1 MVIPVVRPVR
11 GGLVVE
17 RETVVGHE
25 KLHARPAALLVQRAK
40 GFESE
45 LKLEKDGNTVN
56 AKSPMGVMRLG
67 AGRGDAVRILAEG
80 PDEVEAAEALAVFV
94 AGEGS

>member
-1 MVIPVVRPVR
+1 M
-11 GGLVVE
+11 
-17 RETVVGHE
+17 GHE

-40 GFESE
+40 QFSSDV
-45 LKLEKDGNTVN
+45 KLEKDGTTVN

-67 AGRGDAVRILAEG
+67 AGRGDVIRVIASG
-80 PDEVEAAEALAVFV
+80 PDEEAAADALAAYV

>member
-1 MVIPVVRPVR
+1 M
-11 GGLVVE
+11 VE
-17 RETVVGHE
+17 REAVVGHE

-40 GFESE
+40 GFASE
-45 LKLEKDGNTVN
+45 VKLEKDGNTVN

-67 AGRGDAVRILAEG
+67 AGRGDAVKVLAEG
-80 PDEVEAAEALAVFV
+80 PDEEEAADALAAFV

>member
-1 MVIPVVRPVR
+1 M
-11 GGLVVE
+11 VE
-17 RETVVGHE
+17 RDAIVGHE

-40 GFESE
+40 QFSSDV
-45 LKLEKDGNTVN
+45 KLEKDGTTVN

-67 AGRGDAVRILAEG
+67 AGRGDAVRVIASG
-80 PDEVEAAEALAVFV
+80 TDEEAAADALAAYV

>member
-1 MVIPVVRPVR
+1 M
-11 GGLVVE
+11 VE
-17 RETVVGHE
+17 REAVVGHE

-40 GFESE
+40 GFASE
-45 LKLEKDGNTVN
+45 VKLEKDGNTVN

-67 AGRGDAVRILAEG
+67 AGRGDAVRVLADG
-80 PDEVEAAEALAVFV
+80 PDEEEAAEALAAFV

>member
-1 MVIPVVRPVR
+1 M
-11 GGLVVE
+11 VE
-17 RETVVGHE
+17 RDAVVGHE

-40 GFESE
+40 QFNSE
-45 LKLEKDGNTVN
+45 MKLEKDGTTVN

-67 AGRGDAVRILAEG
+67 AGRGDTVRILAEG
-80 PDEVEAAEALAVFV
+80 PDEEAAADALAAYV

>member
-1 MVIPVVRPVR
+1 M
-11 GGLVVE
+11 VE
-17 RETVVGHE
+17 RDAVVGHE

-40 GFESE
+40 QFSSDV
-45 LKLEKDGNTVN
+45 KLEKDGTTVN

-67 AGRGDAVRILAEG
+67 AGRGDVVRVIASG
-80 PDEVEAAEALAVFV
+80 PDEEAAADALAAYV

>member
-1 MVIPVVRPVR
+1 M
-11 GGLVVE
+11 VE
-17 RETVVGHE
+17 REAIVGHE

-40 GFESE
+40 GFASE
-45 LKLEKDGNTVN
+45 VKLEKDGNTVN

-67 AGRGDAVRILAEG
+67 AGRGDAVRVLADG
-80 PDEVEAAEALAVFV
+80 PDEEEAAEALAAFV

>member
-1 MVIPVVRPVR
+1 M
-11 GGLVVE
+11 VE
-17 RETVVGHE
+17 REAVVGHE

-40 GFESE
+40 GFTSE
-45 LKLEKDGNTVN
+45 VKLEKDGNTVN

-67 AGRGDAVRILAEG
+67 AGRGDAVKVIAEG
-80 PDEVEAAEALAVFV
+80 PDEEEAAEALAAFV

>member
-1 MVIPVVRPVR
+1 
-11 GGLVVE
+11 VVE
-17 RETVVGHE
+17 RDAIVGHE

-40 GFESE
+40 QFSSDV
-45 LKLEKDGNTVN
+45 KLEKDGTTVN

-67 AGRGDAVRILAEG
+67 AGRGDVIRVIASG
-80 PDEVEAAEALAVFV
+80 PDEEAAADALAAYV

>member
-1 MVIPVVRPVR
+1 M
-11 GGLVVE
+11 VE
-17 RETVVGHE
+17 REAVVGHE

-40 GFESE
+40 GFASE
-45 LKLEKDGNTVN
+45 VKLEKDGNTVN

-67 AGRGDAVRILAEG
+67 AGRGDAVRVLAEG
-80 PDEVEAAEALAVFV
+80 PDEEEAAEALAAFV

>member
-1 MVIPVVRPVR
+1 
-11 GGLVVE
+11 VVE
-17 RETVVGHE
+17 RDAIVGHE

-40 GFESE
+40 QFSSDV
-45 LKLEKDGNTVN
+45 KLEKDGTTVN

-67 AGRGDAVRILAEG
+67 AGRGDVVRVIASG
-80 PDEVEAAEALAVFV
+80 PDEEAAADALAAYV

>member
-1 MVIPVVRPVR
+1 
-11 GGLVVE
+11 VVE
-17 RETVVGHE
+17 RDAVVGHE

-40 GFESE
+40 QFSSE
-45 LKLEKDGNTVN
+45 MKLEKDGTTVN

-67 AGRGDAVRILAEG
+67 AGRGDAVRVIAEG
-80 PDEVEAAEALAVFV
+80 PDEEEAADALAAYV

>member
-1 MVIPVVRPVR
+1 M
-11 GGLVVE
+11 VE
-17 RETVVGHE
+17 RDAVVGHE

-40 GFESE
+40 QFSSE
-45 LKLEKDGNTVN
+45 MKLEKDGTTVN

-67 AGRGDAVRILAEG
+67 AGRGDAVRVIAEG
-80 PDEVEAAEALAVFV
+80 PDEEEAADALAAYV

>member
-1 MVIPVVRPVR
+1 M
-11 GGLVVE
+11 VE
-17 RETVVGHE
+17 RDAIVGHE

-40 GFESE
+40 QFSSDV
-45 LKLEKDGNTVN
+45 KLEKDGTTVN

-67 AGRGDAVRILAEG
+67 AGRGDVVRVIASG
-80 PDEVEAAEALAVFV
+80 PDEEAAADALAAYV

>member
-1 MVIPVVRPVR
+1 M
-11 GGLVVE
+11 VE

-40 GFESE
+40 GFASE
-45 LKLEKDGNTVN
+45 VKLEKDGNTVN

-67 AGRGDAVRILAEG
+67 AGRGDAVRIIAEG
-80 PDEVEAAEALAVFV
+80 PDEEAAADALAAFV
-94 AGEGS
+94 AGDGS

>member
-1 MVIPVVRPVR
+1 M
-11 GGLVVE
+11 VE
-17 RETVVGHE
+17 RDAIVGHE

-40 GFESE
+40 QFSSDV
-45 LKLEKDGNTVN
+45 KLEKDGTTVN

-67 AGRGDAVRILAEG
+67 AGRGDVIRVIASG
-80 PDEVEAAEALAVFV
+80 PDEEAAADALAAYV

>member
-1 MVIPVVRPVR
+1 
-11 GGLVVE
+11 VVE
-17 RETVVGHE
+17 RDAVVGHE

-40 GFESE
+40 QFSSDV
-45 LKLEKDGNTVN
+45 KLEKDGTTVN

-67 AGRGDAVRILAEG
+67 AGRGDVVRVIASG
-80 PDEVEAAEALAVFV
+80 PDEEAAADALAAYV

>member
-1 MVIPVVRPVR
+1 M
-11 GGLVVE
+11 VE
-17 RETVVGHE
+17 RDAVVGHE

-40 GFESE
+40 QFSSE
-45 LKLEKDGNTVN
+45 MKLEKDGTTVN

-67 AGRGDAVRILAEG
+67 AGRGDTVRILAEG
-80 PDEVEAAEALAVFV
+80 PDEEAAADALAAYV

>member
-1 MVIPVVRPVR
+1 M
-11 GGLVVE
+11 VE
-17 RETVVGHE
+17 REAVVGHE

-40 GFESE
+40 GFASE
-45 LKLEKDGNTVN
+45 VKLEKDGNTVN

-67 AGRGDAVRILAEG
+67 AGRGDAVKVLAEG
-80 PDEVEAAEALAVFV
+80 PDEEEAVEALAAFV